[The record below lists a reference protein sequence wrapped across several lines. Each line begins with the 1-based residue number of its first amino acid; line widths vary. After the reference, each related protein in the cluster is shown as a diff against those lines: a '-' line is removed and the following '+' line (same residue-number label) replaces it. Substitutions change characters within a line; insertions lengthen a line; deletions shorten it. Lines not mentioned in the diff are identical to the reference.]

1 MYMVIPSAIGRVYYI
16 HQALTQVSHRWVYLS
31 NNFHSKIPH
40 WKRICQSMD
49 TRLTYLVEIVPR
61 LATDLGFIDASSIG
75 ASGVRIDPSSDREHF
90 VWCVESPQ
98 TQ

>member
-1 MYMVIPSAIGRVYYI
+1 
-16 HQALTQVSHRWVYLS
+16 
-31 NNFHSKIPH
+31 
-40 WKRICQSMD
+40 MD

-98 TQ
+98 TP